1 MAWKG
6 FRSWLEA
13 THADDVVHMDET
25 LRIIDNLCEDVS
37 QASLK
42 QVLDNSSCTCI
53 MELFGVYI
61 EFLRG
66 GNGNLSTFWLSYMD
80 MVEIL
85 LGLIRASREGDW
97 MLHLA
102 SLRAMIPWCFA
113 YDRLNYARYL
123 PYNYAQM
130 YQLPTTNPDVHAEF
144 MQGGFSVQLGSNN
157 PFGRIPVDQTIEETV
172 NKDTQTPGGTNGVS
186 LKPGAVSR
194 HYLTAEYRAMYL
206 RTLSDMIGQCRSKLS
221 HPDLQG
227 PRIRKDEADV
237 KSLIDMMENNWLNPL
252 SMMSQT
258 SLACPLA
265 PWPHRQ
271 WSRIF

>member
-1 MAWKG
+1 MDGRRYNRAVRLHKLVYEAFTRMAWTG
-6 FRSWLEA
+6 FRIRLEA
-13 THADDVVHMDET
+13 THADDVGHMDET

-66 GNGNLSTFWLSYMD
+66 GNGNISTIWLSYMD
-80 MVEIL
+80 IVDIF

-102 SLRAMIPWCFA
+102 SIHVMIPWCFA

-123 PYNYAQM
+123 PYYYAKM
-130 YQLPTTNPDVHAEF
+130 SQLPTTHPDVHVEF

-157 PFGRIPVDQTIEETV
+157 PIGRIPVDQTIEEMV
-172 NKDTQTPGGTNGVS
+172 NKDTQTPGGTNGFS
-186 LKPGAVSR
+186 LKPGAVSS
-194 HYLTAEYRAMYL
+194 HYLTAEYRAVYM
-206 RTLSDMIGQCRSKLS
+206 RTLRDMIGQGSSKLS
-221 HPDLQG
+221 HPDRQG
-227 PRIRKDEADV
+227 SNDTER
-237 KSLIDMMENNWLNPL
+237 
-252 SMMSQT
+252 
-258 SLACPLA
+258 
-265 PWPHRQ
+265 
-271 WSRIF
+271 